1 MVRTVSRAAKP
12 GTFEADVLPLF
23 EASPSR
29 AAWLA
34 EARAAAHRLGEG
46 GRAITVNDVR
56 AVCPPPPGFD
66 PRVLGAVLRGR
77 DWVRVGFVGSERGA
91 CHGRPIGRFVRRDF
105 ADA

>member
-1 MVRTVSRAAKP
+1 MSARRKP
-12 GTFEADVLPLF
+12 DPASFEEAVLPLF

-56 AVCPPPPGFD
+56 AECPPPPEFD

-77 DWVRVGFVGSERGA
+77 DWVRVGFVGSDRGT
-91 CHGRPIGRFVRRDF
+91 CHRRPIGRFVRRDF